1 MRSALALISATFIVN
16 VASAQAPK
24 PAAAPAKVDFA
35 RQIRPLLS
43 DNCFHCHG
51 PDKGSRAVNLR
62 FDLKDEAFAARPNGT
77 RPIVPGKPA
86 ESLLYQRIA
95 SENKAKRMPPVYSHK
110 ELTSTQIDTFR
121 RWIEQGADWK
131 EHWAFQAPAKTKPPV
146 VRNTLWA
153 KNDIDRFILAKLE
166 AQGLKPA
173 PDADRRTLARRVALD
188 LTGLPPAPDDVEAFV
203 NDKAPNAYEK
213 LLDKYLA
220 APQWGEHRGRY
231 WLDAARYGDTHGL
244 HIDNYREMWP
254 YRDWVI
260 KAFNRNMPWDQ
271 FTIEQL
277 AGDML
282 PNPTLDQQ
290 IASGFHRCNVTTNEG
305 GVIPEEVA
313 AIYAKD
319 RVDTTGTVFLGL
331 TVGCSTCHDHKFD
344 PISQKDF
351 YSMAAFFRNTQQNPL
366 DGNIP
371 DTPPII
377 VVPRDED
384 RPRWGQLTGDEKAV
398 REKMAR
404 ERLGAQQDFAKW
416 LDGKDRRA
424 IVSPVEL
431 ADEVLAL
438 DLSPQNAAT
447 TPAVTF
453 KNKPLPL
460 TLPEGAA
467 WGAGHLPKRKAI
479 LFNTKDSL
487 ELPNVEYFEA
497 DKPFSVST
505 WVLMPKGE
513 DNFTIASQLDPKSK
527 NRGWTFEINA
537 RQPFFRLTGA
547 PGKSLVVRG
556 PTAARLVPGT
566 WNHLLVTY
574 DGSRRNGSL
583 AIYING
589 VALPAEGR
597 GESAKA
603 LEGEIRTFVPL
614 RVGGDGRTRGLQ
626 GGAVAEFRVLTREVS
641 PDEAKLMAEWPR
653 LELARERKTEELDA
667 DEWLAFEQYYLQR
680 EHGDY
685 TALCGEMEGLRQE
698 RRQIARRG
706 AITHVQYEKSTEP
719 FAHVL
724 NRGMYDAPRDKVTP
738 NTPSVLPPMGVYPRN
753 RLGLAQ
759 WLVDSGDTIFTRV
772 AVNRFWQEVFGTGI
786 VKTAD
791 DFGSQGEAP
800 SHAELLDWLA
810 VDFRE
815 NNWDVKRF
823 YKQLLLSATY
833 RQSAVADA
841 AKLAKD
847 PDNRLLSRG
856 PRFRMD
862 AEMVRDY
869 ALAASGL
876 LNAKIG
882 GESVKP
888 YQPEAI
894 WETVAMPQS
903 NTRFYKQD
911 AGDKLYRR
919 SLYTFWKR
927 SAPPAS
933 MEIFNAP
940 SRENCT
946 VRRERTNTPLQALVT
961 MNDPQFVEAGRALA
975 QAALRAARSDVDKQI
990 DYLTGRA
997 LARAF
1002 DPREREIAR
1011 KAYKDLLNHYDSK
1024 PADAKKLLAVGESEL
1039 DASLPK
1045 ADLAALTML
1054 ANNIL
1059 NLDEALN
1066 K

>member
-1 MRSALALISATFIVN
+1 MRRALLFPFLALFIVN
-16 VASAQAPK
+16 GQAPK
-24 PAAAPAKVDFA
+24 PAAPKVDFA
-35 RQIRPLLS
+35 RQIRPVLS

-62 FDLKDEAFAARPNGT
+62 FDLKDEAFAARPNGA
-77 RPIVPGKPA
+77 RAIVPGKPD
-86 ESLLYQRIA
+86 ESLLYQRIT
-95 SENKAKRMPPVYSHK
+95 SSNKAKKMPPAYSHK
-110 ELTSTQIDTFR
+110 ELTPAQIDTFK
-121 RWIEQGADWK
+121 RWIEQGAEWK
-131 EHWAFQAPAKTKPPV
+131 EHWAYQTPVKASPPV
-146 VRNTLWA
+146 VRNVLWA
-153 KNDIDRFILAKLE
+153 KNAIDKFILVRLE

-173 PDADRRTLARRVALD
+173 PEADRRTLARRVALD
-188 LTGLPPAPDDVEAFV
+188 VTGLPPTPEDVDAFV
-203 NDKAPNAYEK
+203 SDKSANAYER
-213 LLDKYLA
+213 LVDKYLA
-220 APQWGEHRGRY
+220 LPQWGEHRGRY
-231 WLDAARYGDTHGL
+231 WLDAARYADTHGL

-254 YRDWVI
+254 YRDWVL
-260 KAFNRNMPWDQ
+260 KAFNKNMPWDQ
-271 FTIEQL
+271 FTVEQL

-331 TVGCSTCHDHKFD
+331 TVGCATCHDHKFD
-344 PISQKDF
+344 PISAKDF
-351 YSMAAFFRNTQQNPL
+351 YSLAAFFRNTKQNPL

-384 RPRWGQLTGDEKAV
+384 RARWGQLAEDEKGV

-404 ERLGAQQDFAKW
+404 ERSGAQSDFVKW

-424 IVSPVEL
+424 IVSPVEM

-438 DLSPQNAAT
+438 DLAAK
-447 TPAVTF
+447 TPVVTF
-453 KNKPLPL
+453 KNKPLDL

-467 WGAGHLPKRKAI
+467 FGAGHLPKRKAI
-479 LFNTKDSL
+479 TFSGKNAL

-497 DKPFSVST
+497 DKPFSISA
-505 WVLMPKGE
+505 WMLMPQGE
-513 DNFTIASQLDPKSK
+513 DNYTIASQLDPKSK

-556 PTAARLVPGT
+556 PTANRLVPGT
-566 WNHLLVTY
+566 WNHMLVTY

-614 RVGGDGRTRGLQ
+614 RVGGDGRSRGLA
-626 GGAVAEFRVLTREVS
+626 GGAIAEFRVLTREVS
-641 PDEAKLMAEWPR
+641 PDEAKLLAEWPR
-653 LELARERKTEELDA
+653 LELARERKTEDLDA

-685 TALCGEMEGLRQE
+685 VALCGEMDGLREE

-706 AITHVQYEKSTEP
+706 AITHVQFEKPTDP
-719 FAHVL
+719 FAHIL
-724 NRGMYDAPRDKVTP
+724 NRGMYDAPREKVTP
-738 NTPSVLPPMGVYPRN
+738 NTPTVLPPMGAYPRN

-759 WLVDSGDTIFTRV
+759 WLIDPAHPLFSRV
-772 AVNRFWQEVFGTGI
+772 AVNRFWQEVFGTGL

-800 SHAELLDWLA
+800 SHPELLDWLA

-823 YKQLLLSATY
+823 FKQMLMSAAY
-833 RQSAVADA
+833 RQSAVTDA
-841 AKLAKD
+841 GKLAKD
-847 PDNRLLSRG
+847 PDNRLISRG

-876 LNAKIG
+876 LNGKIG

-888 YQPEAI
+888 YQPEGI
-894 WETVAMPQS
+894 WETVAMLQS
-903 NTRFYKQD
+903 NTRFYKRD

-919 SLYTFWKR
+919 SIYWFWKR
-927 SAPPAS
+927 SAPPPS
-933 MEIFNAP
+933 MDIFNAP

-975 QAALRAARSDVDKQI
+975 QGALRAARADLDKQL
-990 DYLTGRA
+990 DYMTARA
-997 LARAF
+997 LARSF
-1002 DPREREIAR
+1002 DPREKEIAR

-1024 PADAKKLLAVGESEL
+1024 PADAKKLLAVGESDV
-1039 DASLPK
+1039 DAGLPK
-1045 ADLAALTML
+1045 AELAALTML
-1054 ANNIL
+1054 ANNIF
-1059 NLDEALN
+1059 NLDEVLT

>member
-1 MRSALALISATFIVN
+1 MRLAILLFFAAFIVN
-16 VASAQAPK
+16 GQAAK
-24 PAAAPAKVDFA
+24 PAAKVDFA
-35 RQIRPLLS
+35 RQIRPVLS

-51 PDKGSRAVNLR
+51 PDKQARAVNLR
-62 FDLKDEAFAARPNGT
+62 FDLKEEAFAARPTGAKA
-77 RPIVPGKPA
+77 IVPGRPA

-95 SENKAKRMPPVYSHK
+95 SADKAKRMPPTYSHK
-110 ELTSTQIDTFR
+110 ELTPAQIETFK

-131 EHWAFQAPAKTKPPV
+131 EHWAYQTPAKTKPPAL
-146 VRNTLWA
+146 RNPLWA
-153 KNDIDRFILAKLE
+153 RNEIDKFILAKLE

-173 PDADRRTLARRVALD
+173 PEADRRTLARRVSLD
-188 LTGLPPAPDDVEAFV
+188 LTGLPPAPEDVDAFV
-203 NDKAPNAYEK
+203 QDKSANAYEK

-220 APQWGEHRGRY
+220 SPHWGEHRGRY
-231 WLDAARYGDTHGL
+231 WLDAARYADTHGL

-254 YRDWVI
+254 YRDWVLQ
-260 KAFNRNMPWDQ
+260 AFNKNMPWDQ

-282 PNPTLDQQ
+282 PNATLDQQ

-319 RVDTTGTVFLGL
+319 RVDTTSTVFLGL
-331 TVGCSTCHDHKFD
+331 TVGCATCHDHKFD
-344 PISQKDF
+344 PISAKDF
-351 YSMAAFFRNTQQNPL
+351 YSLAAFFRNTQQNPL

-377 VVPRDED
+377 VVPREED
-384 RPRWGQLTGDEKAV
+384 RPRWTQLAGDEKTV

-404 ERLGAQQDFAKW
+404 ERTSAQGEFVKW
-416 LDGKDRRA
+416 LNGKDRRA
-424 IVSPVEL
+424 IASPVEM

-438 DLSPQNAAT
+438 DLAAKA
-447 TPAVTF
+447 PILQF
-453 KNKPLPL
+453 KNQPVELK
-460 TLPEGAA
+460 LPEGAA
-467 WGAGHLPKRKAI
+467 FGEGHLPKRKAI
-479 LFNTKDSL
+479 VFAGKNAV

-497 DKPFSVST
+497 DRPFSLST
-505 WVLMPKGE
+505 WMLMPKGE
-513 DNFTIASQLDPKSK
+513 DNYTVAAQLDPKSK
-527 NRGWTFEINA
+527 NRGWTLEINA
-537 RQPFFRLTGA
+537 RQPFFRMTGA

-556 PTAARLVPGT
+556 PTASRLVPGT

-589 VALPAEGR
+589 AALPAEGR
-597 GESAKA
+597 GESSKA

-614 RVGGDGRTRGLQ
+614 RLGGDGRTRGLP
-626 GGAVAEFRVLTREVS
+626 GGAIADFRVITREVS
-641 PDEAKLMAEWPR
+641 SDEARLLAEWPR
-653 LELARERKTEELDA
+653 LELARERKTEDLDA
-667 DEWLAFEQYYLQR
+667 DEWLGFEQYYLQR

-685 TALCGEMEGLRQE
+685 VSLCGEMDDLREE
-698 RRQIARRG
+698 RRLIARRG
-706 AITHVQYEKSTEP
+706 AITHVQYEKATP
-719 FAHVL
+719 PTANIL
-724 NRGMYDAPRDKVTP
+724 YRGMYDAPRDQVTP
-738 NTPSVLPPMGVYPRN
+738 NTPTVLPPMGAYPRN

-759 WLVDSGDTIFTRV
+759 WLIDPAHPLFTRV
-772 AVNRFWQEVFGTGI
+772 AVNRFWQELFGTGL

-800 SHAELLDWLA
+800 SHPELLDWLA

-823 YKQLLLSATY
+823 YKQLLMSAAY
-833 RQSAVADA
+833 RQSALVDA
-841 AKLAKD
+841 GKLARD
-847 PDNRLLSRG
+847 SDNRLLSRG

-862 AEMVRDY
+862 AELVRDY
-869 ALAASGL
+869 ALAASGT
-876 LNAKIG
+876 LNPKIG

-888 YQPEAI
+888 YQPEGI

-903 NTRFYKQD
+903 NTRIYKRD
-911 AGDKLYRR
+911 AGERLYRR
-919 SLYTFWKR
+919 SMYTFWKR

-933 MEIFNAP
+933 MDIFNAP

-975 QAALRAARSDVDKQI
+975 QSALRASRGDFDKQL
-990 DYLTGRA
+990 DYMTARA
-997 LARAF
+997 LARPF
-1002 DPREREIAR
+1002 DLREREIAR
-1011 KAYKDLLNHYDSK
+1011 KAYKDLLGHYDSK
-1024 PADAKKLLAVGESEL
+1024 PADAKKLLALG
-1039 DASLPK
+1039 DAEVDAGLPK
-1045 ADLAALTML
+1045 AELAALTML
-1054 ANNIL
+1054 ANNL
-1059 NLDEALN
+1059 FNLDEVLN